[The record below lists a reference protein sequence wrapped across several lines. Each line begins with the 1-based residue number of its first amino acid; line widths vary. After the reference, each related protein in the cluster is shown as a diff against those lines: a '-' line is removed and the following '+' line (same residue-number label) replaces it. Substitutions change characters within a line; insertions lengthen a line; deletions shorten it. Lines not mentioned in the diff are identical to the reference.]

1 VAGHTKREKETLSKI
16 KREREKEINSVH
28 EKPCLYQEEISI
40 SITNITTNFIDI
52 LPIKKVALTLCIRCT
67 NII

>member
-1 VAGHTKREKETLSKI
+1 MWNTFYLWLGIQKERK
-16 KREREKEINSVH
+16 KQPNSVH
-28 EKPCLYQEEISI
+28 EKPCLYQEISI